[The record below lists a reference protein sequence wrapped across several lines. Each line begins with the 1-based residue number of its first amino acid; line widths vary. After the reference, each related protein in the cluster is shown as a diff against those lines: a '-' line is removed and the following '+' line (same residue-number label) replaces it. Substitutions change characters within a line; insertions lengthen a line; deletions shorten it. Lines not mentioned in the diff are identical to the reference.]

1 MAKRKQM
8 EWTSFDVSFE
18 KQPSFDVGMKYG
30 DALLCCHPGS
40 CDDDCEVPYI
50 RKQLNKLTREQMK
63 AALYECSSDYDNR
76 EMLRDELELYIV
88 WMTAGDIVDNV
99 YKREGLNPFPVLS
112 GNTTECRVNY

>member
-1 MAKRKQM
+1 
-8 EWTSFDVSFE
+8 
-18 KQPSFDVGMKYG
+18 
-30 DALLCCHPGS
+30 
-40 CDDDCEVPYI
+40 
-50 RKQLNKLTREQMK
+50 MK